1 MKCIMYKEWKVHASH
16 FELQAPI
23 EKVGNLLTNF

>member
-1 MKCIMYKEWKVHASH
+1 MYKEWEVHARH

-23 EKVGNLLTNF
+23 EKVGYLLTIFL